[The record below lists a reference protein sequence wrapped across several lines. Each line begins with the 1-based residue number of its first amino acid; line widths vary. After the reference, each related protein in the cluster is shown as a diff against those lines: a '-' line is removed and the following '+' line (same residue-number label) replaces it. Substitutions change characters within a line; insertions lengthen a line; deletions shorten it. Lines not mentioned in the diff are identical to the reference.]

1 MTVIRASIKVV
12 GALFIPFL
20 RRKKVNYGGKENRR
34 NHCPEDGEREFKQ
47 NVTSCNKALSSL
59 KSELGL
65 VEAQY
70 EGQQNSLEA
79 LTKKHSV
86 LSRMLEEQKAKQEE
100 TVKGLEH
107 ARGEY
112 EKVEKGI
119 ETLNKEQESHKKRLG
134 RITTGISGCSKPD
147 GEND

>member
-1 MTVIRASIKVV
+1 MAAKKI
-12 GALFIPFL
+12 GAIIAL
-20 RRKKVNYGGKENRR
+20 
-34 NHCPEDGEREFKQ
+34 DGEREFKQ

-119 ETLNKEQESHKKRLG
+119 ETLNKEQESHKKRLEELQQEYQDAA
-134 RITTGISGCSKPD
+134 SGWRK
-147 GEND
+147 